1 METQSHREP
10 KVPLPDKFDGSR
22 QEYRAFIS
30 QMELVFM
37 LNPSRYPNDAAK
49 VGTIG
54 TLLTGKARQWF
65 TPFIEKAK
73 DYSHVLNDYA
83 AFRVLM
89 DSCFSDPDR
98 AVTASNKIRRL
109 YQGRRPAAHYAAD
122 FRSLSVDLDWNDA
135 SLMDQYRHGLNDS
148 VKDMLIHYPIPASL
162 DALMALSIQ
171 LDNRIFERRS
181 EKNQDFDRRPQ
192 ASPTPVQ
199 ALEPAAMEIDAIH
212 RGPLPEAEKRRRRD
226 NHLCL
231 YCGSNQHLR
240 AACPVAK
247 KRPAGLNAM
256 NSRFKTSGNGSSQ

>member
-1 METQSHREP
+1 METASHREP

-37 LNPSRYPNDAAK
+37 LNPSRYPSDAAK

-73 DYSHVLNDYA
+73 DYADVLNDYS
-83 AFRVLM
+83 AFRKLM

-98 AVTASNKIRRL
+98 AVIASNKIRRL
-109 YQGRRPAAHYAAD
+109 YQGRRAAAHYAAD
-122 FRSLSVDLDWNDA
+122 FRALAVDLDWNDA

-148 VKDMLIHYPIPASL
+148 VKDMLIHYPTSTSL
-162 DALMALSIQ
+162 DGLIGLSVQ

-181 EKNQDFDRRPQ
+181 EKLQEQDRRPRSE
-192 ASPTPVQ
+192 APAIPV
-199 ALEPAAMEIDAIH
+199 ETSGPAAMELDAI
-212 RGPLPEAEKRRRRD
+212 
-226 NHLCL
+226 
-231 YCGSNQHLR
+231 SMSF
-240 AACPVAK
+240 V
-247 KRPAGLNAM
+247 
-256 NSRFKTSGNGSSQ
+256 